1 MNHLMDAQLI
11 LERAQ
16 ERVEPI
22 WQQRE
27 QQRLLSQQTDSWL
40 SRLQMWLK
48 TAVAGQADKSAQL
61 QPVKV
66 TSREEDP
73 CPAC

>member
-1 MNHLMDAQLI
+1 MNHQLDAKLV
-11 LERAQ
+11 LESAK

-22 WQQRE
+22 RQQRE
-27 QQRLLSQQTDSWL
+27 QQRQLQQQADSWL
-40 SRLQMWLK
+40 LRLQAWLR
-48 TAVAGQADKSAQL
+48 TAVAGQTRKSAQL
-61 QPVKV
+61 QPVKI